1 MEAILLPLGA
11 GLLEALQPVNL
22 SMIVLGCAIGLLV
35 GAMPGLGS
43 VNGVAILL
51 PITFLVPPTAAI
63 IFLAAIY
70 YGAMYGGAISSITLG
85 IPGAS
90 TAVATVFD
98 GRPLAQ
104 SGKADKALTAAAV
117 ASFIGGSISVVLFT
131 LFAPP
136 LAAFAL
142 KFGPPEEFALMLLA
156 FATFIG
162 LGGDD
167 IPKTIFSILIGLV
180 LASVG
185 LDIISGQ
192 PRLIFGDISGFLH
205 GVNFLVLAIGI
216 YGIGEMLWTLET
228 TRGKVTAHKVTM
240 SFRSLLDNLRDV
252 KQYIKTTT
260 LGSMLGY
267 FVGTLPAAG
276 ATPASLM
283 SYGIAKTFSR
293 DPDSFG
299 KGNVSGVAAP
309 EAANNA
315 ASTGSMLPMITLGIP
330 GSPTT
335 AILLGGMIIWGL
347 RPGPLLFTEH
357 PDFVWGLIGSLYI
370 ANLVTVLINLAFIPL
385 IVKVLTLPFTILA
398 PIIYILCVVGG
409 YAPTQTMHDVWL
421 MFLFGIVGYLLR
433 KLNYPVAPAVLAIVL
448 GPLAERSLRQSLL
461 ASQGDMLTFVERPIS
476 GLCIACAVALIAY
489 PLWRKM
495 RARKAQASSPNATN
509 ATRPGEA
516 DAGD

>member
-1 MEAILLPLGA
+1 MESILQSLGG
-11 GLLEALQPVNL
+11 GLLEAFQPINL
-22 SMIVLGCAIGLLV
+22 LMIVIGCVVGLFI

-51 PITFLVPPTAAI
+51 PITFLVPPNAAI
-63 IFLAAIY
+63 MFLAAIY
-70 YGAMYGGAISSITLG
+70 HGAMYGGAISSITLG

-98 GRPLAQ
+98 GRPLAIA
-104 SGKADKALTAAAV
+104 GKADQALTAAAI
-117 ASFIGGSISVVLFT
+117 ASFIGGTISVVLVT

-136 LAAFAL
+136 LADFAL
-142 KFGPPEEFALMLLA
+142 RFGPPEEFALMVLA

-180 LASVG
+180 MATIG
-185 LDIISGQ
+185 LDIISGR
-192 PRLIFGDISGFLH
+192 PRLIFFDITGFMH

-216 YGIGEMLWTLET
+216 YGIGEMLWTLEET
-228 TRGKVTAHKVTM
+228 EGNVIVHKVNM
-240 SFRSLLDNLRDV
+240 SWRAFLTNLGHV
-252 KQYIKTTT
+252 KHYIKTTI
-260 LGSMLGY
+260 LGSVLGY

-283 SYGIAKTFSR
+283 SYGLAKTFSK

-299 KGNVSGVAAP
+299 KGNVAGVAAP

-315 ASTGSMLPMITLGIP
+315 ASTGSMLPMLTLGIP

-357 PDFVWGLIGSLYI
+357 PDFVWGLIGSLYV
-370 ANLVTVLINLAFIPL
+370 ANTFTVLINLAFIP
-385 IVKVLTLPFTILA
+385 IFVRVLTMPFTILA
-398 PIIYILCVVGG
+398 PIIFVLCVVGG
-409 YAPTQTMHDVWL
+409 YAPSQTMHDVWL
-421 MFLFGIVGYLLR
+421 MLLFGVAGYLLR

-448 GPLAERSLRQSLL
+448 GPLAEQSFRQSLL
-461 ASQGDMLTFVERPIS
+461 GSQGEVWIFFERPIS
-476 GLCIACAVALIAY
+476 ATCIAIAATLVLY
-489 PLWRKM
+489 PVFRSLRKP
-495 RARKAQASSPNATN
+495 AKAQA
-509 ATRPGEA
+509 
-516 DAGD
+516 

>member
-1 MEAILLPLGA
+1 METILVSLGA
-11 GLLEALQPVNL
+11 GLLQAFEPLNL
-22 SMIVLGCAIGLLV
+22 FMIVMGCLAGLFV
-35 GAMPGLGS
+35 GCMPGLGS

-63 IFLAAIY
+63 IFLAALY

-98 GRPLAQ
+98 GRPMAQ
-104 SGKADKALTAAAV
+104 KGKADQALMAAAI
-117 ASFIGGSISVVLFT
+117 ASFIGGTVSIILFT

-142 KFGPPEEFALMLLA
+142 KFGPQEEFALMLLA

-167 IPKTIFSILIGLV
+167 IPKTIFSILLGLV
-180 LASVG
+180 LAAVG
-185 LDIISGQ
+185 FDIISGQ
-192 PRLIFGDISGFLH
+192 PRLIFFDMVEFQRGIG
-205 GVNFLVLAIGI
+205 FLVLAIGI

-228 TRGKVTAHKVTM
+228 TNGKVQMHSVKITWARM
-240 SFRSLLDNLRDV
+240 RSNFGQVRE
-252 KQYIKTTT
+252 YINSTW
-260 LGSMLGY
+260 LGSFLGF

-283 SYGIAKTFSR
+283 SYGLSKTFSK

-299 KGNVSGVAAP
+299 KGNISGVAAP

-347 RPGPLLFTEH
+347 RPGPLLFTES
-357 PDFVWGLIGSLYI
+357 PDFVWGLIGSMYI
-370 ANLVTVLINLAFIPL
+370 ANVVTVLLNIALIPVFIRVLAM
-385 IVKVLTLPFTILA
+385 PFTLLT
-398 PIIYILCVVGG
+398 PIIFTLCVLGVF
-409 YAPTQTMHDVWL
+409 ATTDR
-421 MFLFGIVGYLLR
+421 MFDTWIMLFIGVVGYLMR

-448 GPLAERSLRQSLL
+448 GPLAERSMRQSLIS
-461 ASQGDMLTFVERPIS
+461 SQGDVTTFVTRPIS
-476 GLCIACAVALIAY
+476 LVCIGLAVALIAF
-489 PLWRKM
+489 PLVQGYM
-495 RARKAQASSPNATN
+495 RRRKAAQ
-509 ATRPGEA
+509 GV
-516 DAGD
+516 